1 MLYFIFV
8 LRMAQCAQII
18 QSHMA
23 GKSTQEESW
32 KTIDPQVGSRM
43 VTMPLWLGIRAAL
56 AKRVSA

>member
-23 GKSTQEESW
+23 SKSTQEESW
-32 KTIDPQVGSRM
+32 KMIDPQIGSSIGHNAAWVGNMRS
-43 VTMPLWLGIRAAL
+43 
-56 AKRVSA
+56 VS

>member
-23 GKSTQEESW
+23 SKSTQEDSW
-32 KTIDPQVGSRM
+32 KTIDQQVVSRIGHNATW
-43 VTMPLWLGIRAAL
+43 VGNTHS
-56 AKRVSA
+56 VS